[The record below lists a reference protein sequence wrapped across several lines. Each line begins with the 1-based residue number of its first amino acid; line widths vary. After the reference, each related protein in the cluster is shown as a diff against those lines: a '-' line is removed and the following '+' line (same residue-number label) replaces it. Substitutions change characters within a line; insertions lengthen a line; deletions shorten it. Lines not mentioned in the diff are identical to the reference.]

1 MQKEERLG
9 KTVAAPTKKAIP
21 LVTDVTVMDTPY
33 KKMHFM
39 EHYTTLCYTTQH
51 TKQRKSKVS
60 SCCQDGH
67 ADPVKQWY

>member
-39 EHYTTLCYTTQH
+39 EHYYTMLHYTTH
-51 TKQRKSKVS
+51 KAKQ
-60 SCCQDGH
+60 
-67 ADPVKQWY
+67 KQSLQLLSR